1 MSYAA
6 VSLNLDSMDHAF
18 GYPAGYEDPT
28 FGPVMDRFEAYAER
42 FGFRYSLY
50 VIGRDL
56 EKQRH
61 RVKVR
66 GWAERGHEIGNHTWN
81 HHTNLGAL
89 SKAELTEEIHRTHAA
104 LGDVTGQAPDGFI
117 APAWSYSDRMMDVLA
132 EQGYRYDT
140 SLFPSLL
147 YYPFVFKNAWNH
159 WGQGEKFWRIL
170 DRRDWL
176 QPLVGSREPYLDRGL
191 VMLPVPSTPGP
202 LGLTIWHTTGFLL
215 GWEKHFAMLRAA
227 LAARK
232 YFYYVVHPADLTCSE
247 DFPDLP
253 VNSLERIGGSLEEKQ
268 RRFAESLQVIEDAKR
283 EWMTMGTMSGLARA
297 ELS

>member
-28 FGPVMDRFEAYAER
+28 FGPVMDRFEEFADQ
-42 FGFRYSLY
+42 FDFRYSVY

-61 RVKVR
+61 RAKVR
-66 GWAERGHEIGNHTWN
+66 CWAERGHEIGNHTWN
-81 HHTNLGAL
+81 HFTNLGAL
-89 SKAELTEEIHRTHAA
+89 PKAELTEEIHRTHAA
-104 LGDVTGQAPDGFI
+104 LADATGHAPNGFI

-132 EQGYRYDT
+132 EQGYAYDT

-159 WGQGEKFWRIL
+159 RTQGEKFWRVL

-176 QPLVGSREPYLDRGL
+176 APLTGSREPYLDRGM

-202 LGLTIWHTTGFLL
+202 FGLTIWHTTGFLL

-232 YFYYVVHPADLTCSE
+232 FFYYVVHPADLTCDQ
-247 DFPDLP
+247 DFPDMP
-253 VNSLERIGGSLEEKQ
+253 INSLERIGGSLEEK
-268 RRFAESLQVIEDAKR
+268 RLRFEQSLQVIAHAQR
-283 EWMTMGTMSGLARA
+283 EWVTMGELAERA
-297 ELS
+297 KAKLS

>member
-1 MSYAA
+1 M
-6 VSLNLDSMDHAF
+6 
-18 GYPAGYEDPT
+18 
-28 FGPVMDRFEAYAER
+28 
-42 FGFRYSLY
+42 
-50 VIGRDL
+50 
-56 EKQRH
+56 
-61 RVKVR
+61 
-66 GWAERGHEIGNHTWN
+66 GNHTWN

-215 GWEKHFAMLRAA
+215 GWEKHFAMLRADMD
-227 LAARK
+227 LAAAT
-232 YFYYVVHPADLTCSE
+232 VPA
-247 DFPDLP
+247 
-253 VNSLERIGGSLEEKQ
+253 
-268 RRFAESLQVIEDAKR
+268 
-283 EWMTMGTMSGLARA
+283 
-297 ELS
+297 

>member
-18 GYPAGYEDPT
+18 GYPPGYQDPT
-28 FGPVMDRFEAYAER
+28 FGPVMDRFEEFADQFR
-42 FGFRYSLY
+42 FRYSVY

-61 RVKVR
+61 RAKVR

-81 HHTNLGAL
+81 HYTNLGAL
-89 SKAELTEEIHRTHAA
+89 PKAELTEEIHRTHAA
-104 LGDVTGQAPDGFI
+104 LADATGQAPNGFI
-117 APAWSYSDRMMDVLA
+117 APAWSYSGRMMDVLA
-132 EQGYRYDT
+132 EQGYAYDT

-147 YYPFVFKNAWNH
+147 YYPFVLKNAWNH
-159 WGQGEKFWRIL
+159 RTQGEKFWRVL

-176 QPLVGSREPYLDRGL
+176 APLTGSREPYLDRGM

-202 LGLTIWHTTGFLL
+202 FGLTIWHTTGFLL

-232 YFYYVVHPADLTCSE
+232 FFYYVVHPADLTCDQ
-247 DFPDLP
+247 DFPDMP
-253 VNSLERIGGSLEEKQ
+253 INSLERIGGSLEEK
-268 RRFAESLQVIEDAKR
+268 RLRFEQSLQVIADAQR
-283 EWMTMGTMSGLARA
+283 EWVTMRELAQRAKA

>member
-28 FGPVMDRFEAYAER
+28 FGPVMDRFEEFADQFR
-42 FGFRYSLY
+42 FRYSVY

-66 GWAERGHEIGNHTWN
+66 DWAERGHEIGNHTWN
-81 HHTNLGAL
+81 HYTNLGAL
-89 SKAELTEEIHRTHAA
+89 PKAELTEEIHRTHAA
-104 LGDVTGQAPDGFI
+104 LADATGHAPNGFI

-132 EQGYRYDT
+132 EQGYAYDT

-159 WGQGEKFWRIL
+159 RTQGDKFWRVL

-176 QPLVGSREPYLDRGL
+176 APLTGSREPYVDRGM

-202 LGLTIWHTTGFLL
+202 FGLTIWHTTGFLL
-215 GWEKHFAMLRAA
+215 GWEKHYAMLRAA

-232 YFYYVVHPADLTCSE
+232 FFYYVVHPADLTCSE
-247 DFPDLP
+247 DFPNMP
-253 VNSLERIGGSLEEKQ
+253 INSLERIGGSLQEK
-268 RRFAESLQVIEDAKR
+268 RLRFEQSLRVIADAQR
-283 EWMTMGTMSGLARA
+283 EWVTVGELASRA
-297 ELS
+297 KKDIS

>member
-28 FGPVMDRFEAYAER
+28 FGPVMDRFEEFADQFR
-42 FGFRYSLY
+42 FRYSVY

-61 RVKVR
+61 RAKVR

-81 HHTNLGAL
+81 HYTNLGAL
-89 SKAELTEEIHRTHAA
+89 PKAELTEEIHRTHSA
-104 LGDVTGQAPDGFI
+104 LADATGQAPNGFI

-132 EQGYRYDT
+132 EQGYAYDT

-159 WGQGEKFWRIL
+159 RTHGEKFWRVL

-176 QPLVGSREPYLDRGL
+176 APLTGSREPYLDRGM

-202 LGLTIWHTTGFLL
+202 FGLTIWHTTGFLL

-232 YFYYVVHPADLTCSE
+232 FFYYVVHPADLTCDQ
-247 DFPDLP
+247 DFPDMP
-253 VNSLERIGGSLEEKQ
+253 INSLERIGGSLEEKQ
-268 RRFAESLQVIEDAKR
+268 LRFEQSLQVIADAQR
-283 EWMTMGTMSGLARA
+283 EWVTLRELARRA
-297 ELS
+297 KTELS

>member
-28 FGPVMDRFEAYAER
+28 FGPVMDRFEEFADQ
-42 FGFRYSLY
+42 FDFRYSVY

-61 RVKVR
+61 RAKVR

-81 HHTNLGAL
+81 HYTNLGAL
-89 SKAELTEEIHRTHAA
+89 PKAELTEEIHRTHAA
-104 LGDVTGQAPDGFI
+104 LADATGQAPKGFI
-117 APAWSYSDRMMDVLA
+117 APAWSYSSRMMDVLA
-132 EQGYRYDT
+132 EQGYAYDT

-159 WGQGEKFWRIL
+159 RTQGEKFWRVL

-176 QPLVGSREPYLDRGL
+176 APLTGSREPYLDRGM

-202 LGLTIWHTTGFLL
+202 FGLTIWHTTGFLL

-232 YFYYVVHPADLTCSE
+232 FFYYVVHPADLTCDQ
-247 DFPDLP
+247 DFPDMP
-253 VNSLERIGGSLEEKQ
+253 INSLERIGGSLQEK
-268 RRFAESLQVIEDAKR
+268 RLRFEQSLQVIASAQR
-283 EWMTMGTMSGLARA
+283 EWVTMGDLAQKA
-297 ELS
+297 KAKLS

>member
-28 FGPVMDRFEAYAER
+28 FGPVMDRFEEFADQFR
-42 FGFRYSLY
+42 FRYSVY

-61 RVKVR
+61 RAKVR

-81 HHTNLGAL
+81 HYTNLGAL
-89 SKAELTEEIHRTHAA
+89 PKAELTEEIHRTHSA
-104 LGDVTGQAPDGFI
+104 LADATGQAPNGFI

-132 EQGYRYDT
+132 EQGYAYDT

-159 WGQGEKFWRIL
+159 RTQGEKFWRVL

-176 QPLVGSREPYLDRGL
+176 APLTGSREPYLDRGM

-202 LGLTIWHTTGFLL
+202 FGLTIWHTTGFLL

-232 YFYYVVHPADLTCSE
+232 FFYYVVHPADLTCDQ
-247 DFPDLP
+247 DFPDMP
-253 VNSLERIGGSLEEKQ
+253 INSLERIGGSLEEKQ
-268 RRFAESLQVIEDAKR
+268 LRFEQSLQVIADARR
-283 EWMTMGTMSGLARA
+283 EWVTLRELARRA
-297 ELS
+297 KTELS

>member
-28 FGPVMDRFEAYAER
+28 FGPVMDRFEEFADQ
-42 FGFRYSLY
+42 FDFRYSVY

-61 RVKVR
+61 RAKVR
-66 GWAERGHEIGNHTWN
+66 SWAERGHEIGNHTWN
-81 HHTNLGAL
+81 HYTNLGAL
-89 SKAELTEEIHRTHAA
+89 PKGELTEEIRRTHAA
-104 LGDVTGQAPDGFI
+104 LADATGQAPNGFI

-132 EQGYRYDT
+132 EQGYAYDT

-159 WGQGEKFWRIL
+159 RTQSEKFWRVL

-176 QPLVGSREPYLDRGL
+176 APLTGSREPYLDRGM

-202 LGLTIWHTTGFLL
+202 FGLTIWHTTGFLL

-232 YFYYVVHPADLTCSE
+232 FFYYVVHPADLTCDQ
-247 DFPDLP
+247 DFPDMP
-253 VNSLERIGGSLEEKQ
+253 INSLERIGGSLEEK
-268 RRFAESLQVIEDAKR
+268 RLRFEQSLQVIAHAQR
-283 EWMTMGTMSGLARA
+283 EWVTMDELAQRA
-297 ELS
+297 KAKLS